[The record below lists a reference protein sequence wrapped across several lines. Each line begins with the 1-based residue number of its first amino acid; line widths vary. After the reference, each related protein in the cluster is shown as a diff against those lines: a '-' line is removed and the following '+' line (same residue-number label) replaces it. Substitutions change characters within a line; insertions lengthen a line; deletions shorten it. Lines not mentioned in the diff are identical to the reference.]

1 MPFFWGFNTLK
12 SQYNNKNMKIL
23 LKNIDPYYLYTIVA
37 PIYFGIMSIIAIVIS
52 QVMKINIRLSY
63 FIVSLISPVLV
74 SLFIKLNNLYTFS
87 NKRWIQQYIYLLLF
101 HLFAYNV
108 VIANVYIFIK

>member
-1 MPFFWGFNTLK
+1 MINNNIIKAFISGCCWPVFVPFFWGFNTLK

-74 SLFIKLNNLYTFS
+74 QHFIKLKNL
-87 NKRWIQQYIYLLLF
+87 
-101 HLFAYNV
+101 
-108 VIANVYIFIK
+108 